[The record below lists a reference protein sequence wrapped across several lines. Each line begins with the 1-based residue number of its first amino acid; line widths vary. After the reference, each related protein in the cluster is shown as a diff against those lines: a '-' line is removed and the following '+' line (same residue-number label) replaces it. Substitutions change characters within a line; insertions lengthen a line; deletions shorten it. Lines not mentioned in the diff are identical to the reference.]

1 MFGSHFYHERIK
13 KSVAVFGT
21 LFNNIYIVRKD
32 SSGSGVSQVKVPLSF
47 APKNKFLERI
57 RENPDLDNDT
67 KVAIK
72 LPRMSF
78 EITSINYD
86 AQRQLQKTNS
96 FQSGGTSASIRN
108 RFYSYVPYT
117 LNFSLSIYGKTLDDV
132 YQVVEQ
138 VLPYFNPQYTVTV
151 KPFDDYSNITED
163 VPIALIGVSFSDD
176 YEGSIETRRTI
187 IYTLDFSM
195 NVNFYGP
202 VRPQAVIT
210 QIDANLFNME
220 AGYSDSDIQLETITV
235 TPTPE
240 GVTADSDY
248 GFSTTIDLSFD
259 D

>member
-21 LFNNIYIVRKD
+21 LFNNIYIIRKD
-32 SSGSGVSQVKVPLSF
+32 SSGNGISQVKVPLSF

-57 RENPDLDNDT
+57 RENPDLDTDT
-67 KVAIK
+67 KVAVK

-86 AQRQLQKTNS
+86 PQRQLQKTNS
-96 FQSGGTSASIRN
+96 FQSGGTSASTRN
-108 RFYSYVPYT
+108 RFYTYVPYT

-151 KPFDDYSNITED
+151 KPFDDYNDITED
-163 VPIALIGVSFSDD
+163 VPVALIGVSFQDD
-176 YEGSIETRRTI
+176 FEGAVEARRTI

-210 QIDANLFNME
+210 QIDANVFNME
-220 AGYSDSDIQLETITV
+220 AGISDSDIQLETITV

-248 GFSTTIDLSFD
+248 GFATTIDLSFD

>member
-1 MFGSHFYHERIK
+1 MFGDHFYHERIK

-21 LFNNIYIVRKD
+21 LFNNIYVLRKD
-32 SSGSGVSQVKVPLSF
+32 SSGNGISQVKVPLSF

-57 RENPDLDNDT
+57 RENADLDTDT
-67 KVAIK
+67 RVAVK

-78 EITSINYD
+78 EITSLNYD

-96 FQSGGTSASIRN
+96 FQSGGSSASIRN
-108 RFYSYVPYT
+108 RFYTYVPYT
-117 LNFSLSIYGKTLDDV
+117 LNFSLSIYGKTLDDI

-138 VLPYFNPQYTVTV
+138 VIPYFNPQYTVTV
-151 KPFDDYSNITED
+151 KPFDEYTDITED

-176 YEGSIETRRTI
+176 YEGAVETRRTI

-202 VRPQAVIT
+202 VRPQSVIT
-210 QIDANLFNME
+210 QVDAKLFDME
-220 AGYSDSDIQLETITV
+220 AGLSDSDIQLETITV

-248 GFSTTIDLSFD
+248 SFSTVIDLSFD

>member
-1 MFGSHFYHERIK
+1 MFGDHFYHERIK

-21 LFNNIYIVRKD
+21 LFNNIYVLRKD
-32 SSGSGVSQVKVPLSF
+32 SSGNGISQVKVPLSF

-57 RENPDLDNDT
+57 RENADLDTDT
-67 KVAIK
+67 RVAVK

-78 EITSINYD
+78 EITSLNYD

-96 FQSGGTSASIRN
+96 FQSGGSSASIRN
-108 RFYSYVPYT
+108 RFYTYVPYT
-117 LNFSLSIYGKTLDDV
+117 LNFSLSIYGKTLDDI

-138 VLPYFNPQYTVTV
+138 VIPYFNPQYTVTV
-151 KPFDDYSNITED
+151 KPFDEYTDITED

-176 YEGSIETRRTI
+176 YEGAVETRRTI

-202 VRPQAVIT
+202 VRPQSVIT
-210 QIDANLFNME
+210 QIDAKLFDME
-220 AGYSDSDIQLETITV
+220 AGLSDSDIQLETITV

-248 GFSTTIDLSFD
+248 SFSTVIDLSFD